1 MGQEHTALEVYRGR
15 RSSEETSYA
24 QRTWRKKGRA
34 REHAVQGDG
43 MVVLA
48 SRCGH
53 VPPDVLVSL
62 LFVEHLMDESDG
74 NRALPNRR
82 RYTLH
87 IAAPDVADRE
97 HAGQT
102 RFQEV
107 GSPGQRPTRGG
118 HLLRG

>member
-1 MGQEHTALEVYRGR
+1 MGQEHTAMEVYRGR

-53 VPPDVLVSL
+53 VPPHELVSL

-82 RYTLH
+82 RHTLH
-87 IAAPDVADRE
+87 IAAPDVAERA

-102 RFQEV
+102 RFPAA
-107 GSPGQRPTRGG
+107 GCP
-118 HLLRG
+118 